1 MFVYMLTV
9 CSGNRAAS
17 PSLES
22 AAESGLW
29 DLITHGCHQ
38 QHSFGVE
45 QSRVRAPVITGW
57 VCGRPDCS
65 SSTVLPAKGSSAWP
79 SWGCV
84 QPCIIPLTISRCIM
98 SQHGQ
103 IPGLK
108 CTQLQSGCEAN
119 SLAVVELSGH
129 NMFECFSVKI
139 QKCVCLFPPFPC

>member
-38 QHSFGVE
+38 QHSLSGAVK
-45 QSRVRAPVITGW
+45 SP
-57 VCGRPDCS
+57 S
-65 SSTVLPAKGSSAWP
+65 SCDHRLGLWAARLLILNGALSQGQLCLAFM
-79 SWGCV
+79 V
-84 QPCIIPLTISRCIM
+84 QPCIITLTTSRCVM

-108 CTQLQSGCEAN
+108 CTQLQPGCEPN
-119 SLAVVELSGH
+119 SLTEVELSCH
-129 NMFECFSVKI
+129 NPFERFSVKI
-139 QKCVCLFPPFPC
+139 QKCVCLFPPFPF